1 MRTASAFSETPAWLA
16 RLLHGAAPNPARRQ
30 ATIDTGNE
38 RRVLDI
44 DGRTVIFEITIA
56 QVPVPRPF
64 LSYRFH
70 QGGRTVDGV
79 LAEVK
84 GFPASVQEQF
94 QDAEL
99 TRLFRAARRRTE
111 GERGAR

>member
-1 MRTASAFSETPAWLA
+1 MA
-16 RLLHGAAPNPARRQ
+16 RLLHGARPNPGRRPSII
-30 ATIDTGNE
+30 AHGSE

-56 QVPVPRPF
+56 QVPVPRLF
-64 LSYRFH
+64 LSYRYD

-84 GFPASVQEQF
+84 GAPASVQEQF
-94 QDAEL
+94 QDTEL
-99 TRLFRAARRRTE
+99 TRLFRAARWQS
-111 GERGAR
+111 ERARAR

>member
-1 MRTASAFSETPAWLA
+1 VHE
-16 RLLHGAAPNPARRQ
+16 APRHTHEE
-30 ATIDTGNE
+30 ATIPDVGD
-38 RRVLDI
+38 RRILDI

-64 LSYRFH
+64 LSYRFY
-70 QGGRTVDGV
+70 QGGRAVDGV

-94 QDAEL
+94 HDAEL
-99 TRLFRAARRRTE
+99 TRLFRTARRRL
-111 GERGAR
+111 EREAESR

>member
-1 MRTASAFSETPAWLA
+1 MA
-16 RLLHGAAPNPARRQ
+16 RLVHEAPRRTSREE
-30 ATIDTGNE
+30 ASIADVGD

-64 LSYRFH
+64 LCYRFY
-70 QGGRTVDGV
+70 QGGRAVDGV

-84 GFPASVQEQF
+84 GFPASVREQF

-99 TRLFRAARRRTE
+99 TSLFRTARRRL
-111 GERGAR
+111 EREKGSRPL